1 MISENGIPITDL
13 MNKEEKSLDKNSF
26 KDFALEHGI
35 KYLEHEEL
43 SKHTSFKIGGPA
55 EIFAKPSS
63 KKQVSEIV
71 DYCKNNNVPLFPL
84 GKGSNLLVSDAG
96 FRGVVLKLASGGAP
110 ERLDGE
116 RIRCFGGVALPAL
129 SRFAQVQGLTGLEF
143 ACGIPGSVGGAV
155 LMNAGAYGGCMGDVL
170 ESVTVLR
177 GDRTVELPANE
188 LALGYRHTAMMESG
202 EPIVSATFRLQTG
215 DAAAIDARMTE
226 LLTARREKQPLEYPS
241 AGSFFK
247 RPEGHFAGA
256 LIENCGLKGFRVGNA
271 EISRKHAG
279 FVINVGGATC
289 ADVQELARQ
298 VRRKVLTET
307 GVLLEPEVRLI
318 GEEWKSWEE

>member
-1 MISENGIPITDL
+1 MIDALIGTAAAYGCRVERDL
-13 MNKEEKSLDKNSF
+13 PM
-26 KDFALEHGI
+26 A
-35 KYLEHEEL
+35 EL
-43 SKHTSFKIGGPA
+43 TSFKIGGPA
-55 EIFAKPSS
+55 DKVITLPDIDAAAA
-63 KKQVSEIV
+63 VNGICV
-71 DYCKNNNVPLFPL
+71 DEKLPHIWV

-96 FRGVVLKLASGGAP
+96 FRGVVLKLAA
-110 ERLDGE
+110 
-116 RIRCFGGVALPAL
+116 GGVPVRTDETHISCFAGVGLPTL
-129 SRFAQVQGLTGLEF
+129 SRFAQSQGLTGLEF

-155 LMNAGAYGGCMGDVL
+155 LMNAGAYGGCMADVL

-177 GDRTVELPANE
+177 GDRAVEIPAEE
-188 LALGYRHTAMMESG
+188 LSWEYRHTTLMETG
-202 EPIVSATFRLQTG
+202 EPVVAATFRLTVG
-215 DAAAIDARMTE
+215 DPAAIDARMTE

-256 LIENCGLKGFRVGNA
+256 LIENCGLKGLRVGGA
-271 EISRKHAG
+271 EISKKHAG

-298 VRRKVLTET
+298 VRTTVRRET

-318 GEEWKSWEE
+318 GEEWKQMEE